1 MKRSIFGV
9 YQLNEIVGAVVLAC
23 IGVFIAVLINAGLL
37 KDWFQPSFTL
47 RILLPDE
54 GVSGLAPGAEVQ
66 VLGTRAG
73 EVRRIVID
81 PNQRMHAIARVE
93 DQMRPF
99 IRRDSKVSIRRQ
111 FGVAGAAF
119 IDIARGTGPELDWS
133 YAVIAATTDRA
144 ATDTLGQMIDEVRAK
159 IAPVLDDV
167 QKAVLA
173 FTAVAQRAVDPAGPL
188 EQTLSSA
195 AGIARRIENGEGV
208 AGRLIA
214 NDKMAADLEATLLN
228 VRELAAQLERTSK
241 DPRIGQIL
249 DEVRAKVVPLIDD
262 VQKAVLAFT
271 AVAQRAV
278 DPAGPLE
285 QTLASAAGIARR
297 VETGEGV
304 AGRLIAN
311 DKMATDLEQTLVNVR
326 ELAAQLDQRIAPHNF
341 HQRHHDFAEN
351 RNLVRPTYWRM
362 CQKQI
367 ADLAQHAVALRV
379 RPLGQHCVQLG
390 DQRLSSR
397 RHIQTQLSNTRC
409 NCSLTIGQL
418 TNKDQLMTMATKTG
432 RCRTSA

>member
-1 MKRSIFGV
+1 MKRSIFGI
-9 YQLNEIVGAVVLAC
+9 YQLNELVGAVVLAC

-81 PNQRMHAIARVE
+81 PNQRMHAVARVE

-159 IAPVLDDV
+159 IAPVLEDV

-173 FTAVAQRAVDPAGPL
+173 FTAVAQRAIDPAGPL

-214 NDKMAADLEATLLN
+214 NDKMAADLEASLLS

-249 DEVRAKVVPLIDD
+249 VKTESVLTSLQATTRNLATSLPKITDNVTATTDAMPATLLQAQIAAHELELLLGQLRHNWLFGGGGAPPAPASRRAPAIEVRP
-262 VQKAVLAFT
+262 
-271 AVAQRAV
+271 
-278 DPAGPLE
+278 
-285 QTLASAAGIARR
+285 
-297 VETGEGV
+297 
-304 AGRLIAN
+304 
-311 DKMATDLEQTLVNVR
+311 
-326 ELAAQLDQRIAPHNF
+326 
-341 HQRHHDFAEN
+341 
-351 RNLVRPTYWRM
+351 
-362 CQKQI
+362 
-367 ADLAQHAVALRV
+367 
-379 RPLGQHCVQLG
+379 
-390 DQRLSSR
+390 
-397 RHIQTQLSNTRC
+397 
-409 NCSLTIGQL
+409 
-418 TNKDQLMTMATKTG
+418 
-432 RCRTSA
+432 

>member
-1 MKRSIFGV
+1 MKRSIFGLH
-9 YQLNEIVGAVVLAC
+9 QLDEIVGAVVLAC

-81 PNQRMHAIARVE
+81 PSQRMHAVARVE

-173 FTAVAQRAVDPAGPL
+173 FTAVAQRAIDPAGPL

-195 AGIARRIENGEGV
+195 AGIAHKVESGEGV
-208 AGRLIA
+208 AGRLLA
-214 NDKMAADLEATLLN
+214 NDKMASDLEATLLS

-249 DEVRAKVVPLIDD
+249 VKTDSVLTSLQATTRNLATTMPKITENVTATTDAMPATLLQAQIAAHELELLLGQLRHNWLFGGSGGAPTAPASRRAPAIEVRP
-262 VQKAVLAFT
+262 
-271 AVAQRAV
+271 
-278 DPAGPLE
+278 
-285 QTLASAAGIARR
+285 
-297 VETGEGV
+297 
-304 AGRLIAN
+304 
-311 DKMATDLEQTLVNVR
+311 
-326 ELAAQLDQRIAPHNF
+326 
-341 HQRHHDFAEN
+341 
-351 RNLVRPTYWRM
+351 
-362 CQKQI
+362 
-367 ADLAQHAVALRV
+367 
-379 RPLGQHCVQLG
+379 
-390 DQRLSSR
+390 
-397 RHIQTQLSNTRC
+397 
-409 NCSLTIGQL
+409 
-418 TNKDQLMTMATKTG
+418 
-432 RCRTSA
+432 

>member
-9 YQLNEIVGAVVLAC
+9 YQLDEIVGAVVLAC

-81 PNQRMHAIARVE
+81 PNQRMHAVARVE

-99 IRRDSKVSIRRQ
+99 IRRDSVVSIRRQ

-119 IDIARGTGPELDWS
+119 IDISRGSGPELDWS
-133 YAVIAATTDRA
+133 YAVIAATSERA
-144 ATDTLGQMIDEVRAK
+144 TTDTIGQMVDELRAK
-159 IAPVLDDV
+159 I
-167 QKAVLA
+167 
-173 FTAVAQRAVDPAGPL
+173 
-188 EQTLSSA
+188 
-195 AGIARRIENGEGV
+195 
-208 AGRLIA
+208 
-214 NDKMAADLEATLLN
+214 M
-228 VRELAAQLERTSK
+228 
-241 DPRIGQIL
+241 
-249 DEVRAKVVPLIDD
+249 PLIDD

-271 AVAQRAV
+271 VVAQRAV

-311 DKMATDLEQTLVNVR
+311 DKMAADLEQTLVNVR
-326 ELAAQLDQRIAPHNF
+326 EFAAQLERTSKDPRIAQILQKTDAVLTSLQATTRNLAATAPQITRNMAETTDALPATLL
-341 HQRHHDFAEN
+341 QAQIAARELELLLGQLRHHWLLGGSSTPSAPASRRAPAVE
-351 RNLVRPTYWRM
+351 VRP
-362 CQKQI
+362 
-367 ADLAQHAVALRV
+367 
-379 RPLGQHCVQLG
+379 
-390 DQRLSSR
+390 
-397 RHIQTQLSNTRC
+397 
-409 NCSLTIGQL
+409 
-418 TNKDQLMTMATKTG
+418 
-432 RCRTSA
+432 

>member
-9 YQLNEIVGAVVLAC
+9 YQLDEIVGAVVLAC

-81 PNQRMHAIARVE
+81 PNQRMHAVARVE

-99 IRRDSKVSIRRQ
+99 IRRDSVVSIRRQ

-119 IDIARGTGPELDWS
+119 IDISRGSGPELDWS
-133 YAVIAATTDRA
+133 YAVIAATSERA
-144 ATDTLGQMIDEVRAK
+144 TTDTIGQMVDELRAK
-159 IAPVLDDV
+159 I
-167 QKAVLA
+167 
-173 FTAVAQRAVDPAGPL
+173 
-188 EQTLSSA
+188 
-195 AGIARRIENGEGV
+195 
-208 AGRLIA
+208 
-214 NDKMAADLEATLLN
+214 M
-228 VRELAAQLERTSK
+228 
-241 DPRIGQIL
+241 
-249 DEVRAKVVPLIDD
+249 PLIDD

-271 AVAQRAV
+271 VVAQRAV

-326 ELAAQLDQRIAPHNF
+326 ELAAQLERTSKDPRIAQILQKTDAVLTSLQATTRNLAATAPQITRNMAETTDALPATLL
-341 HQRHHDFAEN
+341 QAQIAARELELLLGQLRHHWLLGGSSTPSAPASRRAPAVE
-351 RNLVRPTYWRM
+351 VRP
-362 CQKQI
+362 
-367 ADLAQHAVALRV
+367 
-379 RPLGQHCVQLG
+379 
-390 DQRLSSR
+390 
-397 RHIQTQLSNTRC
+397 
-409 NCSLTIGQL
+409 
-418 TNKDQLMTMATKTG
+418 
-432 RCRTSA
+432 

>member
-1 MKRSIFGV
+1 MKRSIFGLH
-9 YQLNEIVGAVVLAC
+9 QLDEIVGAVVLAC
-23 IGVFIAVLINAGLL
+23 VGVFIAVLINAGLL

-54 GVSGLAPGAEVQ
+54 GVSGLAPGAEVT

-81 PNQRMHAIARVE
+81 PSQRMHAIARVD

-144 ATDTLGQMIDEVRAK
+144 ATDSLGQMIDEMRAR

-195 AGIARRIENGEGV
+195 AGIARRVENGEGV
-208 AGRLIA
+208 AGRLLA
-214 NDKMAADLEATLLN
+214 NDKMAADLEATLLS
-228 VRELAAQLERTSK
+228 VRALAAELERTSK

-249 DEVRAKVVPLIDD
+249 LKTDAVLTSLQTTTRNLATTMPKITGNVTDATDALPATLLQAQITAHELELLLGQLRNNWLFGGGGSPPAAAPSRRAPAIEVRP
-262 VQKAVLAFT
+262 
-271 AVAQRAV
+271 
-278 DPAGPLE
+278 
-285 QTLASAAGIARR
+285 
-297 VETGEGV
+297 
-304 AGRLIAN
+304 
-311 DKMATDLEQTLVNVR
+311 
-326 ELAAQLDQRIAPHNF
+326 
-341 HQRHHDFAEN
+341 
-351 RNLVRPTYWRM
+351 
-362 CQKQI
+362 
-367 ADLAQHAVALRV
+367 
-379 RPLGQHCVQLG
+379 
-390 DQRLSSR
+390 
-397 RHIQTQLSNTRC
+397 
-409 NCSLTIGQL
+409 
-418 TNKDQLMTMATKTG
+418 
-432 RCRTSA
+432 

>member
-9 YQLNEIVGAVVLAC
+9 YQLDEIVGAVVLAC

-99 IRRDSKVSIRRQ
+99 IRRDSVVSIRRQ

-119 IDIARGTGPELDWS
+119 IDISRGSGPELDWS
-133 YAVIAATTDRA
+133 YAVIAATTERA
-144 ATDTLGQMIDEVRAK
+144 ATDT
-159 IAPVLDDV
+159 
-167 QKAVLA
+167 
-173 FTAVAQRAVDPAGPL
+173 
-188 EQTLSSA
+188 
-195 AGIARRIENGEGV
+195 
-208 AGRLIA
+208 
-214 NDKMAADLEATLLN
+214 
-228 VRELAAQLERTSK
+228 
-241 DPRIGQIL
+241 IGQIL

-326 ELAAQLDQRIAPHNF
+326 ELAAQLERTSKDPRIAQILQKTDSVLTSLQATTRNLAATTPQITRNMSETTDALPTTLL
-341 HQRHHDFAEN
+341 QAQIAARELELLLGQLRHHWLLGGSSAVPAASRRAPAVE
-351 RNLVRPTYWRM
+351 VRP
-362 CQKQI
+362 
-367 ADLAQHAVALRV
+367 
-379 RPLGQHCVQLG
+379 
-390 DQRLSSR
+390 
-397 RHIQTQLSNTRC
+397 
-409 NCSLTIGQL
+409 
-418 TNKDQLMTMATKTG
+418 
-432 RCRTSA
+432 

>member
-9 YQLNEIVGAVVLAC
+9 YQLDEIVGAVVLAC

-81 PNQRMHAIARVE
+81 PSQRMHAVARVE

-99 IRRDSKVSIRRQ
+99 IRRDSVVSIRRQ

-119 IDIARGTGPELDWS
+119 IDISRGSGPELDWS
-133 YAVIAATTDRA
+133 YAVIAATSERA
-144 ATDTLGQMIDEVRAK
+144 ATDTIGQLLDELRAK
-159 IAPVLDDV
+159 I
-167 QKAVLA
+167 
-173 FTAVAQRAVDPAGPL
+173 T
-188 EQTLSSA
+188 
-195 AGIARRIENGEGV
+195 
-208 AGRLIA
+208 
-214 NDKMAADLEATLLN
+214 
-228 VRELAAQLERTSK
+228 
-241 DPRIGQIL
+241 
-249 DEVRAKVVPLIDD
+249 PLIDD

-271 AVAQRAV
+271 VVAQRAV

-311 DKMATDLEQTLVNVR
+311 DKLATDLERTLVNVR
-326 ELAAQLDQRIAPHNF
+326 EFAAQLERTSKDPRIAQILQKTDAVLTSLQATTRNLAATTPQITRNMAETTDALPATLL
-341 HQRHHDFAEN
+341 QAQIAARELELLLGQLRHHWLLGGSSAPSAPASRRAPAVE
-351 RNLVRPTYWRM
+351 VRP
-362 CQKQI
+362 
-367 ADLAQHAVALRV
+367 
-379 RPLGQHCVQLG
+379 
-390 DQRLSSR
+390 
-397 RHIQTQLSNTRC
+397 
-409 NCSLTIGQL
+409 
-418 TNKDQLMTMATKTG
+418 
-432 RCRTSA
+432 

>member
-1 MKRSIFGV
+1 MKRSIFGLH
-9 YQLNEIVGAVVLAC
+9 QLDEIVGAVVLAC

-81 PNQRMHAIARVE
+81 PSQRMHAVARVE

-173 FTAVAQRAVDPAGPL
+173 FTAVAQRAIDPAGPL

-195 AGIARRIENGEGV
+195 AGIAHRVENGEGV

-214 NDKMAADLEATLLN
+214 NEKMASDLEATLLS
-228 VRELAAQLERTSK
+228 VRELAAELERTSK

-249 DEVRAKVVPLIDD
+249 LKTDSVLTSLQATTRNLATTMPKITENVTATTDAMPATLLQAQIAAHELELLLAQLRHNWLFGGGGGAPTAPASRRAPAIEVRP
-262 VQKAVLAFT
+262 
-271 AVAQRAV
+271 
-278 DPAGPLE
+278 
-285 QTLASAAGIARR
+285 
-297 VETGEGV
+297 
-304 AGRLIAN
+304 
-311 DKMATDLEQTLVNVR
+311 
-326 ELAAQLDQRIAPHNF
+326 
-341 HQRHHDFAEN
+341 
-351 RNLVRPTYWRM
+351 
-362 CQKQI
+362 
-367 ADLAQHAVALRV
+367 
-379 RPLGQHCVQLG
+379 
-390 DQRLSSR
+390 
-397 RHIQTQLSNTRC
+397 
-409 NCSLTIGQL
+409 
-418 TNKDQLMTMATKTG
+418 
-432 RCRTSA
+432 

>member
-9 YQLNEIVGAVVLAC
+9 YQFNEIVGAVVLAC

-47 RILLPDE
+47 RILLPEE

-73 EVRRIVID
+73 EIRRIVID
-81 PNQRMHAIARVE
+81 PSQRMHAIARIE

-119 IDIARGTGPELDWS
+119 IDISRGSGPELDWS

-144 ATDTLGQMIDEVRAK
+144 ATDTLGQMVDELRAK
-159 IAPVLDDV
+159 IMPLLDEV
-167 QKAVLA
+167 QKAVVA

-195 AGIARRIENGEGV
+195 AGIAHSVESGEGV

-214 NDKMAADLEATLLN
+214 NTKLATDLEATLVS
-228 VRELAAQLERTSK
+228 VRDLAAQLEQTSK

-249 DEVRAKVVPLIDD
+249 LKTDSVLSSLQATTRNLAAATPRITENVTNTTDALPATLLQAQITAHELELLLGQLRNNWLFGGSSTPAPPPSRRAPAVEVRP
-262 VQKAVLAFT
+262 
-271 AVAQRAV
+271 
-278 DPAGPLE
+278 
-285 QTLASAAGIARR
+285 
-297 VETGEGV
+297 
-304 AGRLIAN
+304 
-311 DKMATDLEQTLVNVR
+311 
-326 ELAAQLDQRIAPHNF
+326 
-341 HQRHHDFAEN
+341 
-351 RNLVRPTYWRM
+351 
-362 CQKQI
+362 
-367 ADLAQHAVALRV
+367 
-379 RPLGQHCVQLG
+379 
-390 DQRLSSR
+390 
-397 RHIQTQLSNTRC
+397 
-409 NCSLTIGQL
+409 
-418 TNKDQLMTMATKTG
+418 
-432 RCRTSA
+432 

>member
-9 YQLNEIVGAVVLAC
+9 YQLDEIVGAVVLAC

-99 IRRDSKVSIRRQ
+99 IRRDSVVSIRRQ

-119 IDIARGTGPELDWS
+119 IDISRGGGPELDWS
-133 YAVIAATTDRA
+133 YAVIAATTERA
-144 ATDTLGQMIDEVRAK
+144 ATDT
-159 IAPVLDDV
+159 
-167 QKAVLA
+167 
-173 FTAVAQRAVDPAGPL
+173 
-188 EQTLSSA
+188 
-195 AGIARRIENGEGV
+195 
-208 AGRLIA
+208 
-214 NDKMAADLEATLLN
+214 
-228 VRELAAQLERTSK
+228 
-241 DPRIGQIL
+241 IGQIL

-285 QTLASAAGIARR
+285 QTLASAAGVARR
-297 VETGEGV
+297 VESGEGV

-326 ELAAQLDQRIAPHNF
+326 ELAAQLERTSKDPRIAQILQKTDSVLTSLQATTRNLAATTPQITRNMTETTDALPTTLL
-341 HQRHHDFAEN
+341 QAQIAARELELLLGQLRHHWLLGGSSAVPAASRRAPAVE
-351 RNLVRPTYWRM
+351 VRP
-362 CQKQI
+362 
-367 ADLAQHAVALRV
+367 
-379 RPLGQHCVQLG
+379 
-390 DQRLSSR
+390 
-397 RHIQTQLSNTRC
+397 
-409 NCSLTIGQL
+409 
-418 TNKDQLMTMATKTG
+418 
-432 RCRTSA
+432 

>member
-9 YQLNEIVGAVVLAC
+9 YQLDEIVGAVVLAC

-99 IRRDSKVSIRRQ
+99 IRRDSVVSIRRQ

-119 IDIARGTGPELDWS
+119 IDISRGSGPELDWS
-133 YAVIAATTDRA
+133 YAVIAATSERA
-144 ATDTLGQMIDEVRAK
+144 TTDTIGQMVDELRAK
-159 IAPVLDDV
+159 I
-167 QKAVLA
+167 
-173 FTAVAQRAVDPAGPL
+173 
-188 EQTLSSA
+188 
-195 AGIARRIENGEGV
+195 
-208 AGRLIA
+208 
-214 NDKMAADLEATLLN
+214 M
-228 VRELAAQLERTSK
+228 
-241 DPRIGQIL
+241 
-249 DEVRAKVVPLIDD
+249 PLIDD

-271 AVAQRAV
+271 VVAQRAV

-311 DKMATDLEQTLVNVR
+311 DKMAANLEQTLVNVR
-326 ELAAQLDQRIAPHNF
+326 EFAAQLERTSKDPRIAQILQKTDAVLTSLQATTRNLAATTPQITRNMAETTDALPTTLL
-341 HQRHHDFAEN
+341 QAQIAARELELLLGQLRHHWLLGGSSAPSAPAGRRAPAVE
-351 RNLVRPTYWRM
+351 VRP
-362 CQKQI
+362 
-367 ADLAQHAVALRV
+367 
-379 RPLGQHCVQLG
+379 
-390 DQRLSSR
+390 
-397 RHIQTQLSNTRC
+397 
-409 NCSLTIGQL
+409 
-418 TNKDQLMTMATKTG
+418 
-432 RCRTSA
+432 